1 MSFNREHMLRAL
13 ELLPMWRQRAPHA
26 VQVADHLSID
36 PPVMTA
42 QPIPTQAG
50 VQVVSPKAVAER
62 PQALPVADAD
72 VAQKAVS
79 DDQEALSDDQLAVS
93 DDQLAELD
101 NQVPNMPDAN
111 LQVIEVESAH
121 TTMLKT
127 IPDQAAAPPI
137 TSVNQI
143 QTPWLFYAPDAVDA
157 ESQTLLLNIMKA
169 MHLSMDMLTIQR
181 QPCTLHLAAVPF
193 IVLFGLDHAN
203 QFLGTAY
210 TDWAE
215 VEGQVFSFGQSQV
228 VITHHPHEMRTQP
241 ACKRVVWQ
249 AVCRLLAIKV

>member
-26 VQVADHLSID
+26 VQVADHLPID

-50 VQVVSPKAVAER
+50 VQVVSPKAVAEQ
-62 PQALPVADAD
+62 PKGLPVADGD
-72 VAQKAVS
+72 VAQKAVP
-79 DDQEALSDDQLAVS
+79 

-101 NQVPNMPDAN
+101 KQVPNVPDAN

-121 TTMLKT
+121 TTTLKT

-169 MHLSMDMLTIQR
+169 MHLSMDVLTIQR
-181 QPCTLHLAAVPF
+181 QPITLHLAAVPF